1 MTGTFRPM
9 QITLFQSHDLK
20 KSALII
26 NALFVYAAKA
36 IKKPC
41 STTFLSFLRCLSI
54 APLLFATLTFSI
66 HTNAQLNETEYT
78 LGPGDMV
85 RITVF
90 GQSDLTVE
98 TKLSN
103 VGVIRYPF
111 LGDITLIGNT
121 VNQVE
126 QLIDRGLRGDYLVN
140 PSVSVTVLEY
150 RPFFID
156 GEVKRPGGYP
166 YQPGLSVGKAAALA
180 GGYTERAATRGKMVV
195 RRNIKGKDV
204 TLELNANDFIL
215 PGDSITV
222 QARFF

>member
-1 MTGTFRPM
+1 M
-9 QITLFQSHDLK
+9 LLVC
-20 KSALII
+20 
-26 NALFVYAAKA
+26 ALFFSTITSMGVYAQ
-36 IKKPC
+36 I
-41 STTFLSFLRCLSI
+41 
-54 APLLFATLTFSI
+54 
-66 HTNAQLNETEYT
+66 NDTEYT
-78 LGPGDMV
+78 LGSGDLV

-90 GQSDLTVE
+90 GQNDLNVE
-98 TKLSN
+98 TRLSN

-111 LGDITLIGNT
+111 LGDITLVGKT

-126 QLIDRGLRGDYLVN
+126 QLIDQGLRGDYLVN

-166 YQPGLSVGKAAALA
+166 YQPGLSVDKAAALA
-180 GGYTERAATRGKMVV
+180 GGYTERAATKGEMIV
-195 RRNIKGKDV
+195 RRNVQGEEI
-204 TLELNANDFIL
+204 TLSLGANDTIM

>member
-1 MTGTFRPM
+1 M
-9 QITLFQSHDLK
+9 QITLLNSNITER
-20 KSALII
+20 SALI
-26 NALFVYAAKA
+26 NSAHCLRAALRANCLCLKVLTSLISSLA
-36 IKKPC
+36 ILVML
-41 STTFLSFLRCLSI
+41 T
-54 APLLFATLTFSI
+54 ATIFYSSPVK
-66 HTNAQLNETEYT
+66 AQLDATEYT
-78 LGPGDMV
+78 LGSGDMV

-90 GQSDLTVE
+90 GQNDLTVE

-111 LGDITLIGNT
+111 LGDITLIGKT

-126 QLIDRGLRGDYLVN
+126 QIIDKGLRGDYLIN

-156 GEVKRPGGYP
+156 GEVKQPGGYP

-180 GGYTERAATRGKMVV
+180 GGYTERAASKGEMIV
-195 RRNIKGKDV
+195 RRNIQGKEV
-204 TLELNANDFIL
+204 TLELTANDIIL

>member
-1 MTGTFRPM
+1 M
-9 QITLFQSHDLK
+9 QITLLNSNITKRSAFINSAHSLRAALRAKRLCLK
-20 KSALII
+20 VLTSLISS
-26 NALFVYAAKA
+26 LA
-36 IKKPC
+36 ILVML
-41 STTFLSFLRCLSI
+41 T
-54 APLLFATLTFSI
+54 ATIFYSSPVK
-66 HTNAQLNETEYT
+66 AQLDATEYT
-78 LGPGDMV
+78 LGSGDMV

-90 GQSDLTVE
+90 GQNDLTVE

-111 LGDITLIGNT
+111 LGDITLIGKT

-126 QLIDRGLRGDYLVN
+126 QIIDKGLRGDYLIN

-156 GEVKRPGGYP
+156 GEVKQPGGYP

-180 GGYTERAATRGKMVV
+180 GGYTERAASKGEMIV
-195 RRNIKGKDV
+195 RRNIQGKEV
-204 TLELNANDFIL
+204 TLELTANDIIL

>member
-1 MTGTFRPM
+1 M
-9 QITLFQSHDLK
+9 QITLFNSNSTQKNSLIV
-20 KSALII
+20 SVTCLRALLCTKQLCANIFTSFI
-26 NALFVYAAKA
+26 GSLALLLMLM
-36 IKKPC
+36 
-41 STTFLSFLRCLSI
+41 TTFIYTSP
-54 APLLFATLTFSI
+54 AQ
-66 HTNAQLNETEYT
+66 AQLDATEYT
-78 LGPGDMV
+78 LGSGDMV

-111 LGDITLIGNT
+111 LGDITLVGKT

-126 QLIDRGLRGDYLVN
+126 QIIDKGLRGDYLIN
-140 PSVSVTVLEY
+140 PSVSVTVIEY

-156 GEVKRPGGYP
+156 GEVKQPGGYP

-180 GGYTERAATRGKMVV
+180 GGYTERAASKGEMIV
-195 RRNIKGKDV
+195 RRNIQGKEV
-204 TLELNANDFIL
+204 TLELTANDIIL